1 MSLQMF
7 KGWSELYHPSAC
19 CQIKSSRWSPMAAVG
34 FRTAPCFPG
43 LWIVHTCMNHI
54 SPGTGNA
61 LAIALERLWWRR
73 SSLHKAGR
81 RKDDTQLVTVHCS
94 CQKSLPAVPLVP
106 SNKQP
111 PVITCATH
119 PVLKDVHT
127 FVPIHPLG
135 GTGIQNL
142 HFHWCVPLVCVL
154 KWYSVVLFFSK
165 R

>member
-1 MSLQMF
+1 MILSWLQ
-7 KGWSELYHPSAC
+7 Y
-19 CQIKSSRWSPMAAVG
+19 IVAA
-34 FRTAPCFPG
+34 
-43 LWIVHTCMNHI
+43 
-54 SPGTGNA
+54 
-61 LAIALERLWWRR
+61 
-73 SSLHKAGR
+73 K
-81 RKDDTQLVTVHCS
+81 
-94 CQKSLPAVPLVP
+94 KSLPAVPLVP

-154 KWYSVVLFFSK
+154 KWFSVVLFFSK